1 MIIAMSGSLVIDEA
15 QFSGVLRKPFE
26 FAELL
31 SLVNAH
37 GGSVEVRPDET
48 EGSTFKVRLP
58 RST

>member
-1 MIIAMSGSLVIDEA
+1 MSGSLVIDEA